1 MIDHEETYSINFIL
15 TPFLSPNTLESAQP
29 QYKKTKSM
37 IILIESG
44 LEIKYLKAI
53 FQDMSNNIEF
63 IVYFVA
69 GHQLYQT
76 IV

>member
-1 MIDHEETYSINFIL
+1 
-15 TPFLSPNTLESAQP
+15 
-29 QYKKTKSM
+29 M

-63 IVYFVA
+63 IVYFVV